1 MEMKKMPVRKTRP
14 APKKKRKRSSS
25 SIVDRIVPVQQVKEN
40 LVMLAYGRS
49 GTGKTHFGST
59 FPRPSLFLDIKER
72 GTATIANEPDI
83 DLAQIVDW
91 GEFEDLYWELKKGMK
106 YKSIIIDQITNLQDM
121 GMDDVRARSRKTSKE
136 LFTQRN
142 WGQLGGQ
149 LKEWITNF
157 RGMADMY
164 HILFIAHQR
173 TFGGGDEEDN
183 ALDPV
188 VGARVMP
195 SIGSFLDGAVDA
207 IGSTFVREEEIKKGN
222 KTERVVEY
230 CMRIGPHAYYLT
242 KVRRPVEAGPVPG
255 FIVNPTYQK
264 IIDLELGKSTKR
276 KVRRR
281 N

>member
-1 MEMKKMPVRKTRP
+1 
-14 APKKKRKRSSS
+14 
-25 SIVDRIVPVQQVKEN
+25 
-40 LVMLAYGRS
+40 
-49 GTGKTHFGST
+49 
-59 FPRPSLFLDIKER
+59 
-72 GTATIANEPDI
+72 
-83 DLAQIVDW
+83 
-91 GEFEDLYWELKKGMK
+91 MK

-121 GMDDVRARSRKTSKE
+121 GMDDVRQRSRKTTKE
-136 LFTQRN
+136 LFSQRN

-164 HILFIAHQR
+164 NILFIAHQR

-222 KTERVVEY
+222 KTERRVEY

-242 KVRRPVEAGPVPG
+242 KVRRPVEAGPVPD

-276 KVRRR
+276 KLRRR
-281 N
+281 S